1 MGRIKETSRDSEAFG
16 TGNGGELL
24 PPLGLGSWKLWQEGC
39 LSQGGTEG
47 KHRQWPTLQWCRG
60 GRGINTAA
68 SPVDFS
74 SPANASHSLFFA
86 RPKSSLLWYKSRGR
100 RVENRSGPGS
110 QKEAIRTDP
119 GLVSYFCCKKLLQI

>member
-74 SPANASHSLFFA
+74 SPADASHSLFFA
-86 RPKSSLLWYKSRGR
+86 RTKEQPPMVQVKREKGGKPI
-100 RVENRSGPGS
+100 RSGES
-110 QKEAIRTDP
+110 ER
-119 GLVSYFCCKKLLQI
+119 SN